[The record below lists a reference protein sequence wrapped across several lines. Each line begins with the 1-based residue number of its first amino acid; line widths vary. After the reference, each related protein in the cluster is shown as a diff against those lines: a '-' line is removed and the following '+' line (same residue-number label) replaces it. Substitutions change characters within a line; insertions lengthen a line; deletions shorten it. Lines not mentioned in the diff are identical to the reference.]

1 VQKWIHGS
9 QTNHCDMADEQ
20 SYEFNFSYLR
30 TIQIFF
36 GCDDKRHKFIA
47 QFRSQ
52 LLHTHADGNGL
63 EL

>member
-1 VQKWIHGS
+1 
-9 QTNHCDMADEQ
+9 MADEQ